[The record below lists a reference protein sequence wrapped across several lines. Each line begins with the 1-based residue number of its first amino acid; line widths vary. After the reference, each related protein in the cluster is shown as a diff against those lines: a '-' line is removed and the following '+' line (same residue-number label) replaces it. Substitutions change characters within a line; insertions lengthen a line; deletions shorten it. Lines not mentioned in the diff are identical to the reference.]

1 MSYLINNCYRI
12 IIAITVSFT
21 MLLGIVSYTGCV
33 LPKLKPVSYAD
44 FELFVIETDYI
55 TDAEKYGWS
64 IVQVNVFDF
73 ETVDGADWR
82 KPDGINV
89 PSFKELPVTQ
99 VSYNDAIAYCEW
111 SGTNL
116 PTYNQYWNLVKD
128 DDRVIVS
135 DNLMPISDVD
145 DVNIIGNVWDLTLS
159 EDDDAVRLAGG
170 SLFCAEKTCNGTVKD
185 RELYVDRETG
195 NLHIG
200 FSVF

>member
-1 MSYLINNCYRI
+1 M
-12 IIAITVSFT
+12 
-21 MLLGIVSYTGCV
+21 
-33 LPKLKPVSYAD
+33 
-44 FELFVIETDYI
+44 
-55 TDAEKYGWS
+55 
-64 IVQVNVFDF
+64 QVNVFDF